1 VGGDSYLK
9 DISLNEFNQSIVD
22 EFRANGG
29 KVGGYFEGASMILL
43 TTTGAQSGE
52 PRLSPLVYFKDGDR
66 LFIVASKGGAPS
78 HPDWYF
84 NLREHPEVTVEIG
97 TETFQA
103 QATALEEPERTERF
117 AAIAAESPGFGEYQE
132 KTTRVIP
139 VIELHRI

>member
-1 VGGDSYLK
+1 
-9 DISLNEFNQSIVD
+9 LNEFNQSVID
-22 EFRANGG
+22 EFRANAG
-29 KVGGYFEGASMILL
+29 KVGGFFEGSNMILL

-78 HPDWYF
+78 HPDWYH

-97 TETFQA
+97 TETYQA
-103 QATALEEPERTERF
+103 KATALEEPERAERF
-117 AAIAAESPGFGEYQE
+117 AVIAAEAPGFGEYQE

-139 VIELHRI
+139 VVELHKI